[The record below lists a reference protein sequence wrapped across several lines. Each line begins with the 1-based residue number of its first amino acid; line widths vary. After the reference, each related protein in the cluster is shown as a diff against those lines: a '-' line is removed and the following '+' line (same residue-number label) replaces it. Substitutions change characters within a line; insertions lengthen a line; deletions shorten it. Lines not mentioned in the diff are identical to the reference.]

1 MKQKISILI
10 FALVAL
16 LSVQSAMAWAGYAH
30 GAINYIAEQHLTPK
44 AKAECRRYL
53 KHTLYWD
60 AAWMDHWRSVEPYQY
75 TDKLHSFRATADGGI
90 NWKVLKGGAAGL
102 VERSIDNLK
111 DGKYKSMSD
120 SLVRHNLLMIIHAL
134 PDMHCPVHVAFSK
147 KEFPEY
153 SYSLRKNGKK
163 SGKHGFWDASPA
175 FNRKDWTYEEF
186 AANVDKVK
194 PKAVKKL
201 VRGGIDSWG
210 RDCVLGAHKA
220 HSITT
225 ENKDIAALTPKEQK
239 AVLKLADDM
248 AIKAAYRLAYV
259 LNEIFR

>member
-1 MKQKISILI
+1 MKTLRVL
-10 FALVAL
+10 FALLFAVTI
-16 LSVQSAMAWAGYAH
+16 SHNAMAWGGYAH
-30 GAINYIAEQHLTPK
+30 GAINYVAEQHLTPK
-44 AKAECRRYL
+44 AKTECRRYL
-53 KHTLYWD
+53 KHTLSWD
-60 AAWMDHWRSVEPYQY
+60 AAWMDNWRSVSPFDS
-75 TDKLHSFRATADGGI
+75 TDKLHSFRATTDGEI

-163 SGKHGFWDASPA
+163 YGKHKFWDASPA
-175 FNRKDWTYEEF
+175 FNRKDWTYEEY
-186 AANVDKVK
+186 AANVDNVK

-201 VRGGIDSWG
+201 VRGSIDSWG
-210 RDCVLGAHKA
+210 RDCVMGAHKA

-225 ENKDIAALTPKEQK
+225 EHKDIAKLTEKEQK
-239 AVLKLADDM
+239 AVLKLTDEM

-259 LNEIFR
+259 LNEIFK